1 MSDAGKLEAALD
13 GLVHDGSLSASQA
26 ELVRLRYESTDAPS
40 DSRTSVLAE
49 IAGYVGGAFLVIAI
63 AIITASKWEVFSQ
76 WQRAVLFGA
85 IAVILFGLGLFV
97 GSATTVKSR
106 LSGVLYG
113 FSAASTTATIVII
126 QSTNNE
132 PTLAFLG
139 GTAIA
144 LIGFYLVQSFVGH
157 AVLFGFIFIAGIMA
171 ISDLSPQGSETAMFV
186 ALYFLLLGTG
196 WLALTYF
203 KYVDEFLGY
212 IFGCG
217 TLFIA
222 TQIFFIDSERLISYL
237 LMIYVAAL
245 TTWLYLRVNRWP
257 ILLTAVLTTTV
268 GVGEFVA
275 STLGGSLGS
284 ALGLFAAGVALVT
297 SSLLALRNKR
307 EKALEIAE

>member
-126 QSTNNE
+126 
-132 PTLAFLG
+132 
-139 GTAIA
+139 
-144 LIGFYLVQSFVGH
+144 
-157 AVLFGFIFIAGIMA
+157 
-171 ISDLSPQGSETAMFV
+171 
-186 ALYFLLLGTG
+186 
-196 WLALTYF
+196 
-203 KYVDEFLGY
+203 
-212 IFGCG
+212 
-217 TLFIA
+217 
-222 TQIFFIDSERLISYL
+222 
-237 LMIYVAAL
+237 
-245 TTWLYLRVNRWP
+245 
-257 ILLTAVLTTTV
+257 
-268 GVGEFVA
+268 
-275 STLGGSLGS
+275 
-284 ALGLFAAGVALVT
+284 
-297 SSLLALRNKR
+297 
-307 EKALEIAE
+307 

>member
-212 IFGCG
+212 IFGGG

-222 TQIFFIDSERLISYL
+222 TQVFFIDSERLISYL